1 MGFHLNQEQLA
12 LVRECARCG
21 VVFRPA
27 DGKLNAELT
36 RGEPPARLLENVKRH
51 KAALLEFY
59 TELLAWMDTPEKEV
73 ERDSK

>member
-1 MGFHLNQEQLA
+1 MGFHLNPEQLS

-27 DGKLNAELT
+27 NGKLNAELT
-36 RGEPPARLLENVKRH
+36 QGEPPAGLLEAVKRH

-59 TELLAWMDTPEKEV
+59 TDLFIWMDLPAK
-73 ERDSK
+73 DSK